1 MGVGAHLH
9 AASGYSARYGASH
22 PSDLVKRAV
31 ERGIGTLALTDRDTV
46 AGAVRFAKAAAGAGV
61 RPLFGVDV
69 AVAPAVGSGGRAAP
83 AGARPRTPVRGGAY
97 VVEPPLRVT
106 LLARDAAGWA
116 RLCRLVSAAHAA
128 GTPGAPADAA
138 ATRAGATRAAEAPA
152 DASHAAEAIATAAS
166 PASALAPPPVVSW
179 PVLERYADQGLVV
192 MLGPMSEP
200 VRALAAGR
208 PDLAE
213 RLLAPWREIVGPG
226 LRLEV
231 LWYGVPG
238 TGPGSLRLAARTL
251 GLADRLGIP
260 AVLTNAVR
268 YADPAQHR
276 IADVLDSAR
285 LLRPIDRRRLD
296 SGERWLKGPDAMA
309 YAAERIA
316 AATGPGAGSGAAS
329 DPTRTAEL
337 LAETVRTAELC
348 TVDPVADLG
357 IGIGPAPARR
367 SFPEPQSVG
376 AGPGPDEAAALLR
389 RRCAEG
395 MFARGLDRDRQAV
408 RRLEHELGVIGK
420 LGFES
425 YFLAVSQV
433 VTDIRAMGIRV
444 AARGSGAGSMVNHAL
459 FIATANPL
467 EHHLL
472 FERFLSVRR
481 RSLPDIDLDVE
492 SARRLEVY
500 DRIIERFGTER
511 VAVAAMPETY
521 RARHALRDT
530 GLALGLPPQTV
541 DTIAKSF
548 PHIRACDI
556 RGALAELPEL
566 KGLAAEAA
574 SYGPLW
580 ELAEGLDA
588 LPRGYAMHPC
598 GVILSDAALLD
609 RLPVQPTPGGRYPM
623 VQADKEDVEDLGL
636 VKLDVLGVRMQS
648 AMAHAVAEVRRTTG
662 RQLDLDNPDHVPL
675 ADPGAFAL
683 ICASDTVGMF
693 QLESPGQQD
702 LVGRLQPRGVQDVI
716 ADISLFRPGPVKG
729 GMPALY
735 IAARHGAAPRYPHPD
750 LEPVLADTY
759 GVTIWHEQIIDIFA
773 VMTGCD
779 RALGE
784 LARRALAGPDR
795 LPRVEAWFRQ
805 RAGARGYAAPVL
817 DEVWGIVAAFGAY
830 GFCRAHAVAFAVP
843 ALQSA
848 WLKAHHPAAL
858 YAGLLEHDPGMW
870 PARVIVSDAR
880 RHGVSV
886 LPVDIN
892 HSASEHRVERTADGA
907 WAVRLSLSTVKGA
920 GAEEVARIAAGPPY
934 ASLQDFWER
943 ARPAL
948 PTAERL
954 IRIGALDALRGRLTR
969 RDLLLQV
976 SELHRHTRGRAV
988 DGQLALG
995 GALVTAAPSGLP
1007 EMTSRE
1013 ALNAEIEVLSI
1024 DVSQH
1029 LMEHHHRLLREI
1041 GAVDSAHLGAMRP
1054 GQRVLVAGV
1063 RASTQTPPIPS
1074 GKRVIFVTLE
1084 DGRGLVDI
1092 AFFEDSHDACAHT
1105 VFHSGLLLVR
1115 GTVEARGPR
1124 RTVVGQMV
1132 WNLEEIAVAR
1142 RDRGPE
1148 AALALLGRADPAP
1161 TPAQGAAPQRTL
1173 ANGTSGAR
1181 LHPYADLQPAGTRAA
1196 DLKSLGYT
1204 SPGSAG

>member
-1 MGVGAHLH
+1 MCAGVHLH
-9 AASGYSARYGASH
+9 VASGYSARYGASH

-46 AGAVRFAKAAAGAGV
+46 AGAVRFAKAAGRAGV
-61 RPLFGVDV
+61 RPVFGVDV
-69 AVAPAVGSGGRAAP
+69 AVAPFDASSAP
-83 AGARPRTPVRGGAY
+83 ASPGLGGTHGPGLMSPGLMDPSLGGPVPGRDPRETGRPGAPRPPRTPVRGGAH
-97 VVEPPLRVT
+97 VLEPALRVT
-106 LLARDAAGWA
+106 LLARDAGGWA
-116 RLCRLVSAAHAA
+116 RLCRLVSAAHA
-128 GTPGAPADAA
+128 DAA
-138 ATRAGATRAAEAPA
+138 GG
-152 DASHAAEAIATAAS
+152 
-166 PASALAPPPVVSW
+166 PPVVSW
-179 PVLERYADQGLVV
+179 PVLRRYADQGLMVV
-192 MLGPMSEP
+192 LGPVSEP
-200 VRALAAGR
+200 VRALEAGR

-213 RLLAPWREIVGPG
+213 RLLAPWRELVGPG

-231 LWYGVPG
+231 LWYGLSG

-251 GLADRLGIP
+251 GLADRLAVP

-268 YADPAQHR
+268 YADPSQHR
-276 IADVLDSAR
+276 LADVLDSAR

-296 SGERWLKGPDAMA
+296 SGERWLKGPAAMA
-309 YAAERIA
+309 AAAERIA
-316 AATGPGAGSGAAS
+316 EAAGAGPHRAA
-329 DPTRTAEL
+329 AL
-337 LAETVRTAELC
+337 LAETVRTAEQCVL
-348 TVDPVADLG
+348 DPEADLG
-357 IGIGPAPARR
+357 IAGPGRLGR
-367 SFPEPQSVG
+367 SSFPEPEVVG
-376 AGPGPDEAAALLR
+376 AAHGAGGAMDLLR
-389 RRCAEG
+389 RRCEEG
-395 MFARGLDRDRQAV
+395 MFARGLDQDREAV
-408 RRLEHELGVIGK
+408 ERLEYELSVIGK
-420 LGFES
+420 MGFES
-425 YFLAVSQV
+425 YFLAVAQV
-433 VTDIRAMGIRV
+433 VADIRALGIRV
-444 AARGSGAGSMVNHAL
+444 AARGSGAGSLVNHAL

-481 RSLPDIDLDVE
+481 ASLPDIDLDVE

-521 RARHALRDT
+521 RARHALRDA
-530 GLALGLPPQTV
+530 GLALGMPPQTV
-541 DTIAKSF
+541 DKVATSF

-566 KGLAAEAA
+566 KELAAEAA

-588 LPRGYAMHPC
+588 LPRGIAMHPC

-623 VQADKEDVEDLGL
+623 VQADKHDVEALGL

-648 AMAHAVAEVRRTTG
+648 AMAHAVAEIRRTTG
-662 RQLDLDNPDHVPL
+662 RQLDLDHPDHVRL
-675 ADPGAFAL
+675 DDPEAFEL
-683 ICASDTVGMF
+683 IRKARTVGMF

-716 ADISLFRPGPVKG
+716 ADISLFRPGPVAG

-735 IAARHGAAPRYPHPD
+735 IAARHGAAPHYPHPD

-759 GVTIWHEQIIDIFA
+759 GVTIWHEQIIEIFR

-784 LARRALAGPDR
+784 IARRALAGPDR
-795 LPRVEAWFRQ
+795 LPRVEAWFR
-805 RAGARGYAAPVL
+805 REAGAHGYTDAVL
-817 DEVWGIVAAFGAY
+817 DEVWEIIAAFGAY

-870 PARVIVSDAR
+870 PPRVIVSDAR
-880 RHGVSV
+880 RHGVPV
-886 LPVDIN
+886 LPVDVN
-892 HSASEHRVERTADGA
+892 LSRPAHRVERVEGGA
-907 WAVRLSLSTVKGA
+907 WGVRLSLASVRGIS
-920 GAEEVARIAAGPPY
+920 GEQVDRIAAGQPY
-934 ASLQDFWER
+934 NGLQDFWER
-943 ARPAL
+943 ARSAL
-948 PTAERL
+948 PIAERL
-954 IRIGALDALRGRLTR
+954 IQIGALDPLRGPLTR

-976 SELHRHTRGRAV
+976 AELHRHTRARAV

-995 GALVTAAPSGLP
+995 GELVTAQSSGLP

-1013 ALNAEIEVLSI
+1013 ALAAEIDVLSI
-1024 DVSQH
+1024 DVSHH
-1029 LMEHHHRLLREI
+1029 LMEHHHRLLREL
-1041 GAVDSAHLGAMRP
+1041 GATDSAHLASMRP

-1132 WNLEEIAVAR
+1132 WNLEEIAAAR
-1142 RDRGPE
+1142 RDHGPE
-1148 AALALLGRADPAP
+1148 AALALLGRSGPAP
-1161 TPAQGAAPQRTL
+1161 TPAQNGSAPAPDRNAPARTL
-1173 ANGTSGAR
+1173 ANGTAGAR

-1196 DLKSLGYT
+1196 DLTSLGYT